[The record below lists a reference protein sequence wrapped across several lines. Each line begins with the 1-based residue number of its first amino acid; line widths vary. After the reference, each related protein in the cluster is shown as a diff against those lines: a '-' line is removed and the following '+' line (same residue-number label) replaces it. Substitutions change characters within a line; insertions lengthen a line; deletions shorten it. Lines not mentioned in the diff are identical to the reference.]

1 MSNSWDDY
9 AEDWDSNED
18 AISYSE
24 KSFETLI
31 KKIKLEGLNILD
43 FGCGTGL
50 LTERLSQ
57 LANKIVALD
66 SSSKMI
72 SILNSKK
79 LINVTTISEPLSEN
93 TIKENSSLYNKFD
106 LIVASS
112 VFGFLPVPEYKS
124 ILALL
129 KSLLVPGGMLVQW
142 DWLSPKEDSEFGFSE
157 ERISSA
163 YNESGFELKSITI
176 PFSHI
181 SPKGST
187 PVLMGMAK
195 NA

>member
-1 MSNSWDDY
+1 MSESWDDY
-9 AEDWDSNED
+9 AEDWDTNED

-24 KSFETLI
+24 KAFETLI
-31 KKIKLEGLNILD
+31 NEIKIEGLNILD

-50 LTERLSQ
+50 LTEKMSP

-66 SSSKMI
+66 SSNKMI
-72 SILNSKK
+72 SILNNKK
-79 LINVTTISEPLSEN
+79 LINVTTISESLSAN
-93 TIKENSSLYNKFD
+93 TIKENSSLQNKFD

-112 VFGFLPVPEYKS
+112 VFGFLPEYES
-124 ILALL
+124 TLALL
-129 KSLLVPGGMLVQW
+129 KALLAPGGMMVQW

-163 YNESGFELKSITI
+163 YRKSGFELKSITL

-181 SPKGST
+181 SPNGST
-187 PVLMGMAK
+187 PVLMGVAI